1 MKWQDLNI
9 GFKLTI
15 GFGIM
20 LILILAGGIVG
31 YSGLKSVGHSMTV
44 ISDEEAPV
52 VDASMEMKISLM
64 EAMASMDEFHSA
76 TAVMATMDESKL
88 VALEKAYLQAART
101 FDQGVEAILN
111 GGQMGDVAV
120 VKTDNPL
127 LAEQVRKAAEIHDT
141 KYETTAKE
149 LMEDGRRL
157 LAVKTSET
165 AAMGN
170 VEDMV
175 KLISSAAEEVET
187 KIAEKV
193 NRRIKAE
200 NLDLAGQAILREEI
214 PVADMAMEM
223 KYVIAKTRIL
233 LEEYAQTNNLA
244 ELDQLEQ
251 RYQTLLTEF
260 DTMATAVTD
269 GGTIAGVKVIATD
282 SPEVKTMIVELQNN
296 HHELET
302 AAAKLI
308 QARHQLITQTA
319 ETAATMSRLDLA
331 GEEAAGIL
339 SKIEELAGGE
349 MTVAKITGRQ
359 SSSRA
364 ILWQIMVV
372 AGSIVIGGLLG
383 FVITRSLSRPIRQGV
398 ALADD
403 IALGDFSQRLNLAR
417 KDEIGHLANALD
429 RMAANLEEKARLAEV
444 IAEGDLTQEVQ
455 VASARD
461 QLGNAL
467 KIMVN
472 GLRNMVSG
480 IQVAG
485 EQIASGSSQVADA
498 SQSLSQGATE
508 SAASLEEVTASMN
521 EMTSQVRNS
530 AENAG
535 SANRLSSTAQQ
546 AAEKGNQQMVEMLAA
561 MEDIERS
568 GQDIGKIIKV
578 IEEIAFQT
586 NLLALNA
593 AVEAARAGQHG
604 KGFAVV
610 AEEVRNL
617 AARSAKAAEETT
629 ALIKGS
635 VSLTG
640 QGTLIA
646 RQTAEAL
653 KEITT
658 GTTEVSVL
666 LEEIAAAANEQA
678 QGINEVTTGLTQIDQ
693 VTQQNTASAEESA
706 AAAEQLSGQA
716 AQLRE
721 MLQRFTLRSTGP
733 TIDYQPG

>member
-9 GFKLTI
+9 GLKLTI

-64 EAMASMDEFHSA
+64 EAMASMDEFHAA

-88 VALEKAYLQAART
+88 ATLEKAYLQAART

-111 GGQMGDVAV
+111 GGHMGDVAV
-120 VKTDNPL
+120 IKTDNPL
-127 LAEQVRKAAEIHDT
+127 LAEQVRKAAEIHDA

-157 LAVKTSET
+157 LAIKTSET
-165 AAMGN
+165 EAMGN

-175 KLISSAAEEVET
+175 KLIGSAAEEVES
-187 KIAEKV
+187 KITEKV
-193 NRRIKAE
+193 NRRIKEE

-251 RYQTLLTEF
+251 FYQTLLTEF
-260 DTMATAVTD
+260 DTMATAVTT
-269 GGTIAGVKVIATD
+269 GGTIDGVKVIATD
-282 SPEVKTMIVELQNN
+282 SPEVKAMVVELQNN
-296 HHELET
+296 HRKLE
-302 AAAKLI
+302 AAATNLM
-308 QARHQLITQTA
+308 QARRQLITQTA

-349 MTVAKITGRQ
+349 MTLAKITGRQ
-359 SSSRA
+359 SSSSA
-364 ILWQIMVV
+364 IFWQIIVV
-372 AGSIVIGGLLG
+372 AGSMVIGALLG

-417 KDEIGHLANALD
+417 KDEIGRLGNALD

-444 IAEGDLTQEVQ
+444 IAEGDLTQDVK

-467 KIMVN
+467 KLMVN
-472 GLRNMVSG
+472 GLREMVSG

-535 SANRLSSTAQQ
+535 SANQLSSAAQQ

-561 MEDIERS
+561 MEEIERS
-568 GQDIGKIIKV
+568 GQDISKIIKV

-653 KEITT
+653 KEIMN

-721 MLQRFTLRSTGP
+721 MLQRFSLRNTGP
-733 TIDYQPG
+733 TLDYQPG

>member
-1 MKWQDLNI
+1 
-9 GFKLTI
+9 
-15 GFGIM
+15 
-20 LILILAGGIVG
+20 
-31 YSGLKSVGHSMTV
+31 
-44 ISDEEAPV
+44 
-52 VDASMEMKISLM
+52 
-64 EAMASMDEFHSA
+64 
-76 TAVMATMDESKL
+76 
-88 VALEKAYLQAART
+88 
-101 FDQGVEAILN
+101 
-111 GGQMGDVAV
+111 
-120 VKTDNPL
+120 
-127 LAEQVRKAAEIHDT
+127 
-141 KYETTAKE
+141 
-149 LMEDGRRL
+149 
-157 LAVKTSET
+157 
-165 AAMGN
+165 
-170 VEDMV
+170 
-175 KLISSAAEEVET
+175 
-187 KIAEKV
+187 
-193 NRRIKAE
+193 
-200 NLDLAGQAILREEI
+200 
-214 PVADMAMEM
+214 M

-251 RYQTLLTEF
+251 FYQTLLTEF
-260 DTMATAVTD
+260 DTMATAVTT
-269 GGTIAGVKVIATD
+269 GGTIDGVKVIATD
-282 SPEVKTMIVELQNN
+282 SPEVKAMVVELQNN
-296 HHELET
+296 HRKLE
-302 AAAKLI
+302 AAATNLM
-308 QARHQLITQTA
+308 QARRQLITQTA

-349 MTVAKITGRQ
+349 MTLAKITGRQ
-359 SSSRA
+359 SSSSA
-364 ILWQIMVV
+364 IFWQIIVV
-372 AGSIVIGGLLG
+372 AGSMVIGALLG

-417 KDEIGHLANALD
+417 KDEIGRLGNALD

-444 IAEGDLTQEVQ
+444 IAEGDLTQDVK

-467 KIMVN
+467 KLMVN
-472 GLRNMVSG
+472 GLREMVSG

-535 SANRLSSTAQQ
+535 SANQLSSAAQQ

-561 MEDIERS
+561 MEEIERS
-568 GQDIGKIIKV
+568 GQDISKIIKV

-617 AARSAKAAEETT
+617 AARSAKAAEE
-629 ALIKGS
+629 
-635 VSLTG
+635 
-640 QGTLIA
+640 
-646 RQTAEAL
+646 
-653 KEITT
+653 
-658 GTTEVSVL
+658 
-666 LEEIAAAANEQA
+666 
-678 QGINEVTTGLTQIDQ
+678 
-693 VTQQNTASAEESA
+693 
-706 AAAEQLSGQA
+706 
-716 AQLRE
+716 
-721 MLQRFTLRSTGP
+721 
-733 TIDYQPG
+733 QPHSSRAPCR

>member
-76 TAVMATMDESKL
+76 TAVMATMDDSKL
-88 VALEKAYLQAART
+88 AALEKAYLQAART

-157 LAVKTSET
+157 LAVKTSEA

-193 NRRIKAE
+193 SRRIKAE

-233 LEEYAQTNNLA
+233 LEEYAQTNSLK

-269 GGTIAGVKVIATD
+269 GGTIDGVKVIATD
-282 SPEVKTMIVELQNN
+282 SPEVKAMIVELQNN
-296 HHELET
+296 HGKLE
-302 AAAKLI
+302 AAAGKLM

-359 SSSRA
+359 SSNRA

-372 AGSIVIGGLLG
+372 AGSMVIGGLLG

-417 KDEIGHLANALD
+417 KDEIGQLANALD

-480 IQVAG
+480 I
-485 EQIASGSSQVADA
+485 QVADA

-561 MEDIERS
+561 MEEIERS

-646 RQTAEAL
+646 KQTAEAL

-678 QGINEVTTGLTQIDQ
+678 QGINEVTSGLTQIDQ

-721 MLQRFTLRSTGP
+721 MLQRFTLRRTGP